1 MLSSSAA
8 VAVARMRKVTMFVT
22 RDKKDEVLEKLR
34 DLEIMEVRETEECK
48 DQDRFETPP
57 DVQEK
62 ISRLQHISSY
72 FQKYNPIEKGF
83 VDMFTGMKPDLS
95 MQDLWQAV
103 RDYDIDGAFLRVQG
117 NEERLKELG
126 QQLGSVESSI
136 EALSPWSDLDIPVER
151 LGRSTVYTE
160 NLLAVLPTLSWTSH
174 CSDLADAAVQSV
186 EIWSDNSKTGCWF
199 IASSEGMDKVR
210 SFIASIGGNV
220 VDLGQA
226 IKVSDIPSGAV
237 SSVIAALHRKMEEIR
252 EENERIVSDN
262 RAMAE
267 DLVPVLGLWDY
278 YEDKKNLSE
287 VTNSFQ
293 RTDYTYVIRGF
304 VKAKEIDKLRQGL
317 SAFTEILVTDEEPT
331 LEDDPPVYLE
341 NPPLLRPFE
350 VITNIYGFPQYNEV
364 DPTPILA
371 PFFWIFFG
379 ICLAD
384 AVYGI
389 ILAVGCW
396 FFLKTQKLA
405 DGGQKLVRLLM
416 YSGVSTIL
424 MGALM
429 GSWFA
434 DLPTVFFGGTII
446 ERLAKS
452 VAVLDPI
459 GDPLTLLV
467 ISIVLGIIQVWVGIL
482 VKMYALIRAG
492 EVKEGILS
500 QGSWGLLIPG
510 LMGVVA
516 QKAGIINS
524 SIPLYVMYL
533 GAFLVMYSASRGQKH
548 ILLKPFAGL
557 YGLYSIVG
565 YFSDTMSY
573 SRLLALGLASAVI
586 GVVVNKMAELVVGM
600 VPVVGWVFVPI
611 ILLGGHIFNLV
622 INVLGSFIHAGRLQ
636 FVEFFTKF
644 FEGGGRPFKPLK
656 RVSDNVSLN

>member
-199 IASSEGMDKVR
+199 IASSEDMDKVR

-467 ISIVLGIIQVWVGIL
+467 ISIVLGVIQVWVGIL

-533 GAFLVMYSASRGQKH
+533 GAFLVMYSASRGQKN